1 MGYTV
6 CFTGHRSIPEEAR
19 ASLANELDR
28 VIADLYS
35 LGADTFISGGAL
47 GFDLIAACRT
57 ARFRA
62 ENDGV
67 RLVLALPCGIRPR
80 AGRITIRCVRTRCS
94 FPTRT
99 RFIIRMLSTLR
110 TAC

>member
-47 GFDLIAACRT
+47 GFDLIARDW
-57 ARFRA
+57 R
-62 ENDGV
+62 V
-67 RLVLALPCGIRPR
+67 
-80 AGRITIRCVRTRCS
+80 
-94 FPTRT
+94 
-99 RFIIRMLSTLR
+99 
-110 TAC
+110 